1 MNVKNN
7 RLNRETDEKI
17 IRTVYA
23 MMTREHRPIGK
34 ITVREICERT
44 GIHRSTFY
52 AHYRDV
58 FDLVEKVEKS
68 MSRQLTET
76 FFRKLDEKA
85 PARDCFAEIFAFIRE
100 HRDFYLYYLTESR
113 QYGVLQ
119 LAWETVRD
127 RAAAVSAGPEKF
139 GAQTT
144 EEMEYHGVFFLVGMT
159 AVVRMWLQKGCP
171 EEPEALY
178 DLIRR
183 QGAVQEAMT
192 GW

>member
-17 IRTVYA
+17 IRAVYA
-23 MMTREHRPIGK
+23 MMTQEHRPIGK

-127 RAAAVSAGPEKF
+127 RAAAVNAGPEKF
-139 GAQTT
+139 GAETT

-159 AVVRMWLQKGCP
+159 AVVRMWLRKGCP
-171 EEPEALY
+171 EKPEALY

>member
-17 IRTVYA
+17 IRAVYA
-23 MMTREHRPIGK
+23 MMTQEHRPIGR

-58 FDLVEKVEKS
+58 FDLVEQVEKS

-127 RAAAVSAGPEKF
+127 RASAVNAGPEKF
-139 GAQTT
+139 GAQSM
-144 EEMEYHGVFFLVGMT
+144 EQMEYHGVFFMVGMS

>member
-17 IRTVYA
+17 IRAVYA

-58 FDLVEKVEKS
+58 FDLVERVEKS

-85 PARDCFAEIFAFIRE
+85 PARDCFAEIFAFIRD
-100 HRDFYLYYLTESR
+100 HRDFYLYYLTASR

-127 RAAAVSAGPEKF
+127 RAAAVNAGPEKF
-139 GAQTT
+139 GAQTA

-183 QGAVQEAMT
+183 QGAVQETMT
-192 GW
+192 DW

>member
-17 IRTVYA
+17 IRAVYA
-23 MMTREHRPIGK
+23 MMTQEHRPIGK

-58 FDLVEKVEKS
+58 FDLVEKVERG
-68 MSRQLTET
+68 MSRKLTET

-100 HRDFYLYYLTESR
+100 HREFYFYYLAESR
-113 QYGVLQ
+113 QYGVLE

-127 RAAAVSAGPEKF
+127 RAAAAGAGPEKF
-139 GAQTT
+139 GAQTA

-159 AVVRMWLQKGCP
+159 AMVRMWLQKGCP

>member
-17 IRTVYA
+17 IRAVYA

>member
-17 IRTVYA
+17 IRAVYA
-23 MMTREHRPIGK
+23 MMTQEHRPIGK

>member
-17 IRTVYA
+17 IRAVYA

-127 RAAAVSAGPEKF
+127 RAAAVSVGPEKF

>member
-17 IRTVYA
+17 IRAVYA

-44 GIHRSTFY
+44 SIHRSTFY

>member
-17 IRTVYA
+17 IRAVYA
-23 MMTREHRPIGK
+23 MMTQEHRPIGK

-58 FDLVEKVEKS
+58 FDLVEKVERG
-68 MSRQLTET
+68 MSRKLTET

-100 HRDFYLYYLTESR
+100 HREFYLYYLAESR
-113 QYGVLQ
+113 QYGVLE

-127 RAAAVSAGPEKF
+127 RAATAGAGPEKF
-139 GAQTT
+139 GAQTA

-159 AVVRMWLQKGCP
+159 AMVRMWLQKGCR
-171 EEPEALY
+171 EEPAALY

-192 GW
+192 SW

>member
-17 IRTVYA
+17 IRAVYA
-23 MMTREHRPIGK
+23 MMTQEHRPIGK

-85 PARDCFAEIFAFIRE
+85 PARDCFAEIFSFIRE

-127 RAAAVSAGPEKF
+127 RAAAVNAGPEKF
-139 GAQTT
+139 GAQTV
-144 EEMEYHGVFFLVGMT
+144 EEMEYHGAFFLVGMT

>member
-17 IRTVYA
+17 IRAAYA
-23 MMTREHRPIGK
+23 MMTQEHRPIGK

-58 FDLVEKVEKS
+58 FDLVEKVERG

-76 FFRKLDEKA
+76 FFRKLDEKS

-100 HRDFYLYYLTESR
+100 HREFYLYYLTESR

>member
-17 IRTVYA
+17 IRAVYA

-58 FDLVEKVEKS
+58 FDLVERVEKS

-85 PARDCFAEIFAFIRE
+85 PARDCFAEIYAFIRE
-100 HRDFYLYYLTESR
+100 HREFYLYYLTESR

>member
-7 RLNRETDEKI
+7 RLNRETGEKI
-17 IRTVYA
+17 IRAVYA
-23 MMTREHRPIGK
+23 MMTQEHRPIGK

-127 RAAAVSAGPEKF
+127 RAAAVNAGPEKF
-139 GAQTT
+139 GAETT
-144 EEMEYHGVFFLVGMT
+144 EEMEYHGVFFLVGMS

>member
-58 FDLVEKVEKS
+58 FDLVERVEKS

-100 HRDFYLYYLTESR
+100 HREFYLYYLTESR

>member
-23 MMTREHRPIGK
+23 MMTQEHRPIGR

-58 FDLVEKVEKS
+58 FDLVERVEKS

-100 HRDFYLYYLTESR
+100 HREFYLYYLTESR